1 MDHAEVLEIVELAA
15 AEPGGLD
22 RLVAGDTLEAASV
35 AGHLAGCPDCVAELE
50 GVRRAAGVL
59 RDVVRTT
66 PPPDLRARTLAYV
79 TTVGR
84 PRGPVPVAAAATS
97 GETSST
103 VPDRESATARP
114 SVEMGGN
121 PSVAR
126 PWLFG
131 LAATIVVSVL
141 VSGAMVG
148 ALAWRALDARDAA
161 LAEQTGVVAALSR
174 VAAWGTRVAAEPDSR
189 SVRLTSPTGDA
200 AVATIVYSPSTRE
213 LVIVAEDLD
222 EPPAGEELRCWVEVN
237 GERKPVGRMFFGGD
251 LSYWAGEVDAVD
263 GLEGDAKF
271 GISLAGPDGT
281 GGGSAP
287 VLSGDL

>member
-22 RLVAGDTLEAASV
+22 RLIAGDTLEAASV
-35 AGHLAGCPDCVAELE
+35 AGHLAGCPDCVSELE
-50 GVRRAAGVL
+50 RVRRAAGVL

-79 TTVGR
+79 TSVGR
-84 PRGPVPVAAAATS
+84 PRAPMPLAATVAPVE
-97 GETSST
+97 GN
-103 VPDRESATARP
+103 PAQRQREPTTARP
-114 SVEMGGN
+114 SVESGG
-121 PSVAR
+121 SRTASR
-126 PWLFG
+126 SWLFG

-141 VSGAMVG
+141 LSGAIVG

-174 VAAWGTRVAAEPDSR
+174 VAAWGTRVAAEPDAR
-189 SVRLTSPTGDA
+189 SVRLTSPSGDD
-200 AVATIVYSPSTRE
+200 AVATIVYSPSTKE

-237 GERKPVGRMFFGGD
+237 GERQPVGRMFFGGG
-251 LSYWAGEVDAVD
+251 LSYWAGEVEAVD
-263 GLEGDAKF
+263 GLAEAATF

-281 GGGSAP
+281 GAGSAP